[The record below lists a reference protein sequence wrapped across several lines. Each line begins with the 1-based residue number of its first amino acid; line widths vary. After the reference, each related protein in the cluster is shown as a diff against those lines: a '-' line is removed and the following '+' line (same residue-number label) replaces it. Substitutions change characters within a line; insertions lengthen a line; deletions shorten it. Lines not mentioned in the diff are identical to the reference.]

1 MIVTTFADAVA
12 LLGRFVGS
20 HRFATLVQQK
30 LVVAHKDSMLGFAL
44 EILYALYGAIV
55 LSRRCVQF
63 HTNPGAGLEVC
74 GAHETDDAAGV
85 VGPDEH

>member
-1 MIVTTFADAVA
+1 MMLTTFADAVV

-20 HRFATLVQQK
+20 HRFAPLVEQQ
-30 LVVAHKDSMLGFAL
+30 LVVANKDSMFGFAL
-44 EILYALYGAIV
+44 EILYALYGTIV
-55 LSRRCVQF
+55 LARRCVQF

-74 GAHETDDAAGV
+74 GAHETDHAAGV